1 MTVEGIKEAIALLPK
16 AERQALLDWILLSP
30 TNELAY
36 DDWDKEMAADFSP
49 GGRGMRL
56 VESVKRDIRLWKFSI
71 ENILHP
77 YEAVAD
83 GAFRN
88 RHR

>member
-56 VESVKRDIRLWKFSI
+56 VESVKRDIRLWKFSS
-71 ENILHP
+71 ENIL
-77 YEAVAD
+77 
-83 GAFRN
+83 
-88 RHR
+88 